1 MSVSPV
7 TGTTRRNRPTL
18 VCTSCKKRKIKCD
31 KGRPCSSCVRH
42 NIGDTCSYESNW
54 LESTVPNN
62 FDYLQ
67 SAKVP
72 VALIQQQQLHHQH
85 QHHQLPAQSTNSA
98 ISATQSLPPAPTSST
113 EPKDEF
119 IPYSHNDITST
130 ITSES
135 VSGSK
140 VTKKS
145 TLPKNTTPNK
155 LNDMVLISRDELR
168 AKLKS
173 HEHDSDEEGETYDDN
188 NKFNYYLNNFV
199 RSFKVFQT
207 TIHIGRDN
215 CPVLN
220 QSISYGIY
228 KDLHQPQ
235 FPGSTF
241 VADDLNSDYSPTAT
255 TMKVDPSK
263 GYMIGI
269 NPYQNEDERIN
280 FHEDAPLL
288 RTHVEFDSYDDPA
301 TNILGP
307 FSWYQVQRKNY
318 WLSVMRQYVKL
329 QSSEAELATMSV
341 SSRPQPF
348 FSHQSNER
356 LPESQNAAPGSVNS
370 LHSSSTL
377 SENSSPNLSNTSE
390 QVYEGRSFRTTANA
404 NTHKPTLTFDV
415 TAPENNELR
424 LVEQIQL
431 MLPNKKVV
439 WYLVRRFFS
448 HVYPFCPYFDERD
461 SRSHFERLIGPESY
475 EHDTIQEIHAS
486 QKHDLLHLGILL
498 VMLRLAYLS
507 LFSSR
512 ALVNKARLTSND
524 PSPEAQTMKFLLSN
538 PIDSGTAMV
547 AHVCLNH
554 SQLFHKVRLQTLQLA
569 LLLNHYYYLS
579 PEDGDGLQTQDGR
592 IYHGTLVQMAYMLRL
607 HRDPDKVKN
616 SFTTQDERQ
625 NDLIRRIWSGLSTKD
640 FVYSFNTGHPQAINK
655 NHYDTKFPTM
665 RPGNESLYDIE
676 LDRAVTGF
684 FMFDEYLVKG
694 PMKNILRLCMNVK
707 KAVKLSDLTKYV
719 NQMEVSNSVPL
730 GRIIDYIRPLEEQH
744 VSYSAAKLMKAII
757 TINTR
762 SFFLLVYFCL
772 MNYYEEK
779 GNTSLTRFY
788 LKKLFSLC
796 VDEFV
801 PSFLPFILQ
810 GEVCFGEG
818 SGLALNQLVLQS
830 LYRCNEMIMIG
841 IMRTNVSIYRFL
853 KSSDHQH
860 KLRTDPSYKFSFK
873 TMIEFL
879 EVMVKCMKINLLASA
894 CLSDRYYFAWAISKS
909 HSFLLKIITN
919 ERFYAEFPS
928 REQSSVFSE
937 ADTIHDLTLL
947 GRNSCK
953 YIEKVFQKNND
964 ADLNEI
970 IENNKLFSFDSDDN
984 FYQVAHD
991 SLNKSTQVIDPNEQL
1006 GNIDF
1011 INSLQ
1016 NESNEFHDLNRSV
1029 GEDDLQFYSD
1039 FMQTDFGNIP
1049 DLTSSN
1055 ITQKNDLIFSNTSEV
1070 DSLWMQLLM
1079 EKNSQPLNH
1088 TPGTSSY
1095 HQHQTKADDGYN
1107 NQAVFAA
1114 LNKVDHLGIFNNIP
1128 LDQIFQNHF
1137 EVKKD

>member
-1 MSVSPV
+1 MSVSPM

-72 VALIQQQQLHHQH
+72 VALIQQQQQLHHH
-85 QHHQLPAQSTNSA
+85 QHHQPPAQPITSA
-98 ISATQSLPPAPTSST
+98 ISATQSLPPAPPPPI

-119 IPYSHNDITST
+119 ISYSHNGIPSIIPSENVST
-130 ITSES
+130 
-135 VSGSK
+135 SK
-140 VTKKS
+140 VSKKPAPPKS
-145 TLPKNTTPNK
+145 TTLNK

-168 AKLKS
+168 AKLQS
-173 HEHDSDEEGETYDDN
+173 YEHESDDEGETYDEN
-188 NKFNYYLNNFV
+188 NKLSYHLHIFV
-199 RSFKVFQT
+199 RSFKTFQT
-207 TIHIGRDN
+207 TIRIGREN
-215 CPVLN
+215 YPVLN
-220 QSISYGIY
+220 QSVSYGVY
-228 KDLHQPQ
+228 KDIHQPQ
-235 FPGSTF
+235 YPGNTF
-241 VADDLNSDYSPTAT
+241 VNDDYSATAT
-255 TMKVDPSK
+255 TMKTEPSK

-269 NPYQNEDERIN
+269 NPYQDEDERIN

-288 RTHVEFDSYDDPA
+288 RTHIDFDPYDDPV

-307 FSWYQVQRKNY
+307 FSWYQIQRKNY

-329 QSSEAELATMSV
+329 QSSEAELAALAV

-348 FSHQSNER
+348 FPHKSYEK
-356 LPESQNAAPGSVNS
+356 LPESQNGPGSVNS
-370 LHSSSTL
+370 QHSNSRTPERSSSNH
-377 SENSSPNLSNTSE
+377 SEGSE
-390 QVYEGRSFRTTANA
+390 PSLCTTATNY
-404 NTHKPTLTFDV
+404 THKPTLTFDV
-415 TAPENNELR
+415 TSPEDNELR
-424 LVEQIQL
+424 LIEQIRL
-431 MLPNKKVV
+431 MLPKKRVV

-448 HVYPFCPYFDERD
+448 HVYPFCPNLDERD
-461 SRSHFERLIGPESY
+461 SRSHIERLIGPESY
-475 EHDTIQEIHAS
+475 EHDTIQDIYVS
-486 QKHDLLHLGILL
+486 QKHDILHLGILL
-498 VMLRLAYLS
+498 MMLRLAYLS

-512 ALVNKARLTSND
+512 ALVNKARLTSTD
-524 PSPEAQTMKFLLSN
+524 PSPEAQTMKYLLSN
-538 PIDSGTAMV
+538 PINSGSAV
-547 AHVCLNH
+547 IAHVCLNH

-607 HRDPDKVKN
+607 HRDPDKVRN

-655 NHYDTKFPTM
+655 NSYDTKFPTI
-665 RPGNESLYDIE
+665 RPGNESLYDVD
-676 LDRAVTGF
+676 LDRAVAGF
-684 FMFDEYLVKG
+684 FSFDEHLVKG

-707 KAVKLSDLTKYV
+707 KEVKLSDLTKYV
-719 NQMEVSNSVPL
+719 NQMEVSTSVPL
-730 GRIIDYIRPLEEQH
+730 GRIIDYIRPLEDQH
-744 VSYSAAKLMKAII
+744 VSYCAPKLMKAII

-779 GNTSLTRFY
+779 GNAPLTRFY

-810 GEVCFGEG
+810 GDACFGEG
-818 SGLALNQLVLQS
+818 SGLVYNQLVLQS

-841 IMRTNVSIYRFL
+841 IMRANVSIYKFL
-853 KSSDHQH
+853 KSNDHQH
-860 KLRTDPSYKFSFK
+860 KLRTDPSYNFNFK
-873 TMIEFL
+873 SMIEFL

-919 ERFYAEFPS
+919 ERFYAEFPAS
-928 REQSSVFSE
+928 EQNPVFSE
-937 ADTIHDLTLL
+937 PETIHELTLL

-984 FYQVAHD
+984 FYQVAHN
-991 SLNKSTQVIDPNEQL
+991 SLSETARVIDPNEQL

-1016 NESNEFHDLNRSV
+1016 FGSNDFHNLNRSV
-1029 GEDDLQFYSD
+1029 DEDNFQFDSN
-1039 FMQTDFGNIP
+1039 FMQTDFENIP

-1055 ITQKNDLIFSNTSEV
+1055 ITQKNDLMFSNTSEV
-1070 DSLWMQLLM
+1070 DSLWMQLLV
-1079 EKNSQPLNH
+1079 ERNSQTLNH
-1088 TPGTSSY
+1088 APGSSY
-1095 HQHQTKADDGYN
+1095 YHQQQTKTDDGYN

-1137 EVKKD
+1137 EVKKS